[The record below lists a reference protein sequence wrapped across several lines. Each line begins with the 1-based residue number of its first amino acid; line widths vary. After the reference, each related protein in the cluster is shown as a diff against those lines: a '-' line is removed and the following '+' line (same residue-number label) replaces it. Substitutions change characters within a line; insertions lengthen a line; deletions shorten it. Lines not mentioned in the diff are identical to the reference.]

1 MTDRQEARF
10 HVEGMHCAGCVT
22 RVATALKKLAA
33 VDVQDVQVGSA
44 VVLYEPSSISPQ
56 VIADAINRI
65 GFQAAPER

>member
-1 MTDRQEARF
+1 MADKQEARF

-22 RVATALKKLAA
+22 RVTKALKKLPA
-33 VDVQDVQVGSA
+33 VDVQDVKVGSA

-65 GFQAAPER
+65 GFQAGPER